1 MSNITRWVKAAC
13 GLCVGVGA
21 SVHAETGTVPVFRS
35 SSPPVRKRVRPLAR
49 ALHRRGMNT
58 RTAPTPRRL
67 PSLDSL
73 RQDLRY
79 ALRTLRGSPAFASI
93 AVLTLA
99 LGLGANAAIFSL
111 VSAVVLKPLP
121 FAEPERLVLLWE
133 DFTAIN
139 GPDRVQPAAATV
151 VQWKARSRSFDGIAM
166 MLSETNNLTGE
177 GEPERLMGVRTDTS

>member
-35 SSPPVRKRVRPLAR
+35 PSPPVRKRVRPLVR

-58 RTAPTPRRL
+58 RTTAPPPLRL

-79 ALRTLRGSPAFASI
+79 ALRTLLGSPAFTAI

-99 LGLGANAAIFSL
+99 LGIGVNTAIFSL
-111 VSAVVLKPLP
+111 VSAVLLKPLP
-121 FAEPERLVLLWE
+121 FVEPERLVLLWE
-133 DFTAIN
+133 NFAPIN
-139 GPDRVQPAAATV
+139 GPDRVNPAATTV
-151 VQWKARSRSFDGIAM
+151 VQWKARSRSFD
-166 MLSETNNLTGE
+166 
-177 GEPERLMGVRTDTS
+177 